1 MEEYEELKSVENSSE
16 EDDES
21 EDETEES
28 EEELPIR
35 PRSSNIRRHD

>member
-1 MEEYEELKSVENSSE
+1 VEEYEELKSVENSSE
-16 EDDES
+16 QDDES

-35 PRSSNIRRHD
+35 PRSSNIRRHN